1 VEVNKL
7 KIIVVNGKGGS
18 GKTTMEKYF
27 ADLADSMGD
36 KTAFTSMVKEVK
48 NIANRCGWTG
58 AKEDKDRKFLADLKD
73 LLEDYNDL
81 PFESVLNDIL
91 RAERDHCGYIFVD
104 AREPKDID
112 RLKEMGLNIYTI
124 LVIREETNREYNNH
138 ADDEVFDYNYDYI
151 LENTGTLNDLKKSTE
166 TIFQLINED
175 IELIPSE
182 D

>member
-1 VEVNKL
+1 MNDE
-7 KIIVVNGKGGS
+7 
-18 GKTTMEKYF
+18 
-27 ADLADSMGD
+27 
-36 KTAFTSMVKEVK
+36 TAFTSMVKEVK
-48 NIANRCGWTG
+48 NIARMLGWTG

-124 LVIREETNREYNNH
+124 LVIRKETNREYNNH
-138 ADDEVFDYNYDYI
+138 ADDGVFDYNYDYI
-151 LENTGTLNDLKKSTE
+151 LENTGTLDDLKKSTE